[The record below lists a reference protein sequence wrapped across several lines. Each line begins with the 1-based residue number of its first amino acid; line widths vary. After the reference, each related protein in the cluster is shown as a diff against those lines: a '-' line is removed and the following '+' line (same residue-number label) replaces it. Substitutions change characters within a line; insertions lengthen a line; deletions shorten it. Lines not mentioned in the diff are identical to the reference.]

1 MTARYPSNSFP
12 VYPRR
17 GERHMNIIIIGFGR
31 VGARLAQTLSLKSCS
46 VTVVDKDPTA
56 FDRLGMSY
64 QGRTVLGVGFD
75 RAVLIEAGIE
85 QADGLA
91 AVMARDEANA
101 VAARIAMRMFR
112 VPRVVAR
119 IYEPRKAEIYRRLG
133 IQTLSPVSIGVEF
146 FTDLLSN
153 APMDLAARLGNGEA
167 NLINVEL
174 PYSMRGRQVSEMNI
188 PGKINVVAI
197 TRKGRTFLPTLK
209 TEFVEGDLI
218 HLAVQHAAMDK
229 IKVMFGY

>member
-1 MTARYPSNSFP
+1 
-12 VYPRR
+12 
-17 GERHMNIIIIGFGR
+17 MNIIIIGCGR
-31 VGARLAQTLSLKSCS
+31 VGARLAQTLSLKGRS

-56 FDRLGMSY
+56 FDRLGKSY
-64 QGRTVLGVGFD
+64 RGRTVLGVGFD
-75 RAVLIEAGIE
+75 RDVLIAAGIE
-85 QADGLA
+85 KADGLA
-91 AVMARDEANA
+91 AVMSSDEANA

-153 APMDLAARLGNGEA
+153 VPMESAARLGNGEA

-174 PYSMRGRQVSEMNI
+174 PYQMRGRRVSEMNI
-188 PGKINVVAI
+188 PGEVNVVAI
-197 TRKGRTFLPTLK
+197 TRKGRTFLPTPK
-209 TEFVEGDLI
+209 TEFIESDLI
-218 HLAVQHAAMDK
+218 HLAVQYAAMDK
-229 IKVMFGY
+229 IREMFGY

>member
-1 MTARYPSNSFP
+1 
-12 VYPRR
+12 
-17 GERHMNIIIIGFGR
+17 MNIIIIGCGR

-46 VTVVDKDPTA
+46 VTVVDKDPSA
-56 FDRLGMSY
+56 FERLGMSY
-64 QGRTVLGVGFD
+64 LGRTVLGVGFD

-153 APMDLAARLGNGEA
+153 APIDLAARLGHGEA
-167 NLINVEL
+167 HLINVEL
-174 PYSMRGRQVSEMNI
+174 PYQMRGRRVSEMNV
-188 PGKINVVAI
+188 PGEVNVVAI
-197 TRKGRTFLPTLK
+197 TRKGRTFLPTHK
-209 TEFVEGDLI
+209 TEFIEGDLI
-218 HLAVQHAAMDK
+218 HLAVQCAAMDK
-229 IKVMFGY
+229 IKEMLGY